1 MASAYRRKNHTFNAR
16 LAFVADTLKANAAD
30 DHNAALLRSIWK
42 ISRLA
47 SDPRAV
53 FCDAVKRVMEFERKS

>member
-1 MASAYRRKNHTFNAR
+1 MASYRRKNHAFNAR
-16 LAFVADTLKANAAD
+16 LGYLSETLKANAAD
-30 DHNAALLRSIWK
+30 DHNATLLRSIWK

-53 FCDAVKRVMEFERKS
+53 FCDAIKRVMEYERGRR